1 MTPPGQMVNERKKNA
16 VKQQSINQIHKYNY
30 NTGNRLI
37 NNNQNGISELLQ

>member
-1 MTPPGQMVNERKKNA
+1 MIPGQIVNESKKNA

-30 NTGNRLI
+30 IMGNRLI